1 MNALSKFRVSILL
14 GLFLGTASIAMMQ
27 GQERPT
33 TADQALQELKVGND
47 HHANHRY
54 RHPHE
59 TPKRQH
65 ELAAGQNPHAIVL
78 GCADSR
84 VPPEIIFDQGLG
96 DLFTVRVAGNVAG
109 VNELASIEYA
119 VEHLH
124 TPLLVVMGHQKCG
137 AVSAAVQGGE
147 AGGHLADLIKAIQP
161 AVDKAKGMPGD
172 VIENAVRKNV
182 EMVLKQLR
190 TSQPVLAPFV
200 KQGKLRVVGAV
211 YSLDTGKVTWLS
223 DTVE

>member
-1 MNALSKFRVSILL
+1 MNALSKLRISILL
-14 GLFLGTASIAMMQ
+14 GLVLGTSSAVMVH
-27 GQERPT
+27 GQEQPT
-33 TADQALQELKVGND
+33 TADQALRELKVGND

-96 DLFTVRVAGNVAG
+96 DLFTVRVAGNIAG

-137 AVSAAVQGGE
+137 AVSAAVEGGE
-147 AGGHLADLIKAIQP
+147 AGGHLPDLIKAIQP

-172 VIENAVRKNV
+172 AIQNAVRNNV
-182 EMVLKQLR
+182 EMVVMKLR
-190 TSQPVLAPFV
+190 SEPVLAPFV

-211 YSLDTGKVTWLS
+211 YSLDTGKVTWLP
-223 DTVE
+223 DRLE

>member
-1 MNALSKFRVSILL
+1 MRTLSKFRLPVLL
-14 GLFLGTASIAMMQ
+14 GLFLGAATIIVV
-27 GQERPT
+27 QEQAQAP
-33 TADQALQELKVGND
+33 TADLALQELKAGNN

-54 RHPHE
+54 THPHE
-59 TPKRQH
+59 APSRMR
-65 ELAAGQNPHAIVL
+65 ELTTGQNPHAVIL

-124 TPLLVVMGHQKCG
+124 TPLVVVMGHQKCG
-137 AVSAAVQGGE
+137 AVSAAVEGGE
-147 AGGHLADLIKAIQP
+147 EGGHLPDLLKAIQP

-172 VIENAVRKNV
+172 EIANAVRNNV
-182 EMVLKQLR
+182 EMVVKQLR

-200 KQGKLRVVGAV
+200 KQGKLRIVGAV
-211 YSLDTGKVTWLS
+211 YSLDTGKVTWLPE
-223 DTVE
+223 TAE

>member
-1 MNALSKFRVSILL
+1 MNTLSKLRVSILW
-14 GLFLGTASIAMMQ
+14 GLVLGTCTAVTVHA
-27 GQERPT
+27 QEQPT
-33 TADQALQELKVGND
+33 TADQALRELKVGND

-54 RHPHE
+54 SHPHE

-65 ELAAGQNPHAIVL
+65 ELAAGQNPHAIIL

-137 AVSAAVQGGE
+137 AVSAAVEGGE
-147 AGGHLADLIKAIQP
+147 AGGHLPDLIKAIQP

-172 VIENAVRKNV
+172 AIENAVRNNV
-182 EMVLKQLR
+182 EMVVKELR
-190 TSQPVLAPFV
+190 SEHVLSPFV
-200 KQGKLRVVGAV
+200 RQGKLRVVGAV
-211 YSLDTGKVTWLS
+211 YSLDTGKVTWLP
-223 DTVE
+223 DKVE

>member
-1 MNALSKFRVSILL
+1 MNALSKFRISILL
-14 GLFLGTASIAMMQ
+14 GLLLGTASVVIAQ
-27 GQERPT
+27 GQEPPT